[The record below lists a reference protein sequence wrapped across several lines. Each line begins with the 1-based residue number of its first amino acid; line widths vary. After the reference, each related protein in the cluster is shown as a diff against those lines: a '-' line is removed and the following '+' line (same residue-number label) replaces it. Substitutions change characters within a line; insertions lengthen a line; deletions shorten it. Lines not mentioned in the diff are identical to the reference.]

1 MAINPTDRLTLV
13 DMAKRTDESGM
24 LAEIVELL
32 SAQNAMLDDIPW
44 YEANETT
51 SHLVTVRTSLPAGTF
66 RAYNEGVPSSKSTT
80 AQYRETLAM
89 LEDYSEVDVAL
100 AKLGG
105 NPEAKRK
112 SEDAAFLEGMSQT
125 MMTTFLYGNT
135 ASNPRA
141 FTGII
146 PRYNN
151 LSGIE
156 NAEQIIDGGGS
167 GTDNGSIL
175 LVGWGERTVH
185 GLYPKG
191 SQGGLQHQDLGEDTA
206 VDANGK
212 KLQVY
217 RSHFKWDAGLAI
229 EDWRYIARLANID
242 ISDLALAGK
251 AGYAG
256 ADVINGMIDLISLL
270 PAGALESSG
279 ITPVFYANRRVWTA
293 LYKLAL
299 TKAAGGL
306 TVQQISEGKFFVS
319 FMGIP
324 VRRVDGMLNT
334 EARVV

>member
-1 MAINPTDRLTLV
+1 MAAVNATQLTLV
-13 DMAKRTDESGM
+13 DIAKRTDPTGH
-24 LAEIVELL
+24 LANIVELL
-32 SAQNAMLDDIPW
+32 SAKNAMLDDIPW

-66 RAYNEGVPSSKSTT
+66 RAYNEGVTASKSTT

-89 LEDYSEVDVAL
+89 LEDYSKCDKSLVSLYGD
-100 AKLGG
+100 
-105 NPEAKRK
+105 NWRH

-125 MMTTFLYGNT
+125 MMSTILYGNT
-135 ASNPRA
+135 TTNLRS

-156 NAEQIIDGGGS
+156 NAEQIIDGLGS
-167 GTDNGSIL
+167 GSDNASVL
-175 LVGWGERTVH
+175 LVGWGERTVK

-191 SQGGLQHQDLGEDTA
+191 QKGGLMAEDLGEDTLI
-206 VDANGK
+206 DAASKEYQG
-212 KLQVY
+212 Y
-217 RSHFKWDAGLAI
+217 RTHFKWDAGIAI

-242 ISDLALAGK
+242 VSNLSLAGT
-251 AGYAG
+251 GSYAG
-256 ADVINGMIDLISLL
+256 ADIINGLIDLMSLL
-270 PAGALESSG
+270 PSIDANG

-306 TVQQISEGKFFVS
+306 TVRELVNGRFLVE

-324 VRRVDGMLNT
+324 VRRVDSMLNT

>member
-1 MAINPTDRLTLV
+1 MAAVNSTQLTLI
-13 DMAKRTDESGM
+13 DIAKRTDPTGH
-24 LAEIVELL
+24 LANIVELL
-32 SAQNAMLDDIPW
+32 SAKNAMLDDVPW

-66 RAYNEGVPSSKSTT
+66 RAYNEGVSPSKSTT

-89 LEDYSEVDVAL
+89 LEDYSKCDKSLVSL
-100 AKLGG
+100 YGG
-105 NPEAKRK
+105 NWRH

-125 MMTTFLYGNT
+125 MMNTILYGNT
-135 ASNPRA
+135 GTNIRS

-167 GTDNGSIL
+167 STDNASVL
-175 LVGWGERTVH
+175 LVGWGERTVK

-191 SQGGLQHQDLGEDTA
+191 QQGGLYAEDLGEDTLI
-206 VDANGK
+206 DALGK
-212 KLQVY
+212 EYQGY
-217 RSHFKWDAGLAI
+217 RTHFKWDAGIAI

-242 ISDLALAGK
+242 VSDLSLAGK

-256 ADVINGMIDLISLL
+256 ADIINGLIDLMSLL
-270 PAGALESSG
+270 PSIDANG

-306 TVQQISEGKFFVS
+306 TVRELVNGRFLME

-324 VRRVDGMLNT
+324 VRRVDAMLNT